1 MGKPEY
7 QAIALRSS
15 SIEWTRLRKGRE
27 GWELDATGREALPD
41 GEDLLRK
48 PAPPSPEA
56 EAALEAAVRAMPGR
70 HATLVLP
77 GSSAIQRLV
86 ILPAVEPREL
96 AGMVELQID
105 ALSPFPPETVSYS
118 YDVLETRE
126 NDSRVLIAAIQKSV
140 VESIGSALRRH
151 KLRIDRITLSTLGW
165 WDILRRRPEIM
176 GAGRRV
182 LLIAET
188 QSCELLV
195 ADSGAPV
202 LFRSHARIDGLSP
215 AEFAQ
220 DIAEETASAMT
231 SLELEHGSQ
240 PISELVIWM
249 AADAPAELPAALT
262 AAGGWPVKA
271 EPLDSLGPLSEG
283 VARREA
289 DTPGVRLDLVLDT
302 WRIAEKNRQIK
313 QRLAAASGVALG
325 VWLLSIGAVLGWQEF
340 HSRRL
345 AGLEAQLAVMKP
357 AAQDVRDN
365 RKRVQSLNLFGDIT
379 RSALECLREITSLMP
394 AGIELN
400 QITFE
405 KGKAIALSGEAP
417 ASQAVYDFKK
427 ALDASTLFYGTELQ
441 GPIRT
446 KNRETFRIAIAL
458 FQEGGE

>member
-1 MGKPEY
+1 MGKPEN
-7 QAIALRSS
+7 QVIAIRSG
-15 SIEWTRLRKGRE
+15 SIEWTRLHKGRD
-27 GWELDATGREALPD
+27 GWELDATAREALPE
-41 GEDLLRK
+41 GEDLLRRT
-48 PAPPSPEA
+48 APLSPEA
-56 EAALEAAVRAMPGR
+56 GTAIESSVRAMDGR

-86 ILPAVEPREL
+86 ILPAVDPHEL

-105 ALSPFPPETVSYS
+105 SLSPFPPETVAYS

-126 NDSRVLIAAIQKSV
+126 TDSRVLIAAIQKSV
-140 VESIGSALRRH
+140 VEAIGGAFHQH
-151 KLRIDRITLSTLGW
+151 KLQIDRITLSTLGW
-165 WDILRRRPEIM
+165 WDILRRRPDVV

-182 LLIAET
+182 LLIAEK

-195 ADSGAPV
+195 ADSGVPV
-202 LFRSHARIDGLSP
+202 LFRSHSLIEGLTP

-220 DIAEETASAMT
+220 DIGEETASAMT

-240 PISELVIWM
+240 SIPEIVVWM
-249 AADAPAELPAALT
+249 AEDAPAELPAALT
-262 AAGGWPVKA
+262 AAGGWQVKT

-283 VARREA
+283 VARREVDA
-289 DTPGVRLDLVLDT
+289 TGVRLDLVLDA
-302 WRIAEKNRQIK
+302 WRVEENNRLIK
-313 QRLAAASGVALG
+313 RRLAAASAAALG
-325 VWLLSIGAVLGWQEF
+325 VWLLGIGAVLGWQEF
-340 HSRRL
+340 HTRRL
-345 AGLEAQLAVMKP
+345 ANLEAELATVKP
-357 AAQDVRDN
+357 AAQEVRDN

-379 RSALECLREITSLMP
+379 RSALECLREITTLMP
-394 AGIELN
+394 EGVELN

-427 ALDASTLFYGTELQ
+427 ALDGSALFYGTELQ

-458 FQEGGE
+458 FKEAGE